1 VKRKQKKLH
10 KHYDVFK
17 KEVAVVF
24 QKQYVLDDEG
34 NMYLQEVPVAI
45 GRRVPNKPTEHL

>member
-10 KHYDVFK
+10 KHYEVFK

-34 NMYLQEVPVAI
+34 NTYLQEVPVAI
-45 GRRVPNKPTEHL
+45 GRRIPNSPTEHL